1 MIKLKFSKTW
11 LAYIYRVV
19 SEPVYQKF
27 RQLQHEG
34 ASAIDNE
41 DQQEKE
47 SAEWC
52 MNTWWRLFLGN
63 VLVKY
68 KLASVP
74 IK

>member
-1 MIKLKFSKTW
+1 MLPMIKLKFSKTW
-11 LAYIYRVV
+11 LAYKYRVV

-47 SAEWC
+47 SAE
-52 MNTWWRLFLGN
+52 
-63 VLVKY
+63 
-68 KLASVP
+68 
-74 IK
+74 